1 MRESFII
8 YRSFFEAIKDLE
20 LEQQAVVF
28 NAICE
33 YSLNG
38 TEVELNGVCSTVF
51 KLIKPQ
57 LQANNNRYKS
67 GCYGAKIK
75 QEQSKSKAKRKQ
87 TRSKVKANVNV
98 NDNVN
103 VNVNDNVNPNEND
116 VRDYFVS
123 NGYSFEAATK
133 FYNYYSVAGWR
144 DGKGNKVKNWK
155 QKAQA
160 VWFKPEN
167 KLQPAS
173 KLPTDFAV

>member
-20 LEQQAVVF
+20 LEQQAKVF

-38 TEVELNGVCSTVF
+38 IEVELNGVCSTVF

-87 TRSKVKANVNV
+87 TRSKGKANDNV

-103 VNVNDNVNPNEND
+103 VNVNVNENEI
-116 VRDYFVS
+116 RDYFTS
-123 NGYSFEAATK
+123 NGYSSDAALK
-133 FYNYYSVAGWR
+133 FWNYYSVAGWR

-167 KLQPAS
+167 KLQPVS
-173 KLPTDFAV
+173 KLPSDFSV